1 MKVHILNGR
10 IIDPAN
16 NIDEVSDLFIEDGK
30 IAGLGQASNGFLP
43 ERTLDASN
51 HVVIPGI
58 VDIAA
63 HLREPGQEY
72 KATIASETR
81 AAAASGI
88 TTLCSPPD
96 TVPVSDSPAEIKF
109 IQQQANNAGFCRVY
123 TIGALTAGLQ
133 GKVLSEMAALKQGG
147 CVGVGNALSPLS
159 STLVLRRAMEYAA
172 SQQLTL
178 FLHPIDHALSDHGC
192 VHEGQIA
199 TRLGL
204 RGVPAAAETAALGQ
218 QLALIELTGIRTHF
232 CRLSTARAAIMIS
245 QARHEGLPVSADIC
259 AHQLFLTEVDV
270 SDFNSLCHT
279 IPPLRTRRD
288 LEGLRASLRSGAV
301 AAISSDHQPHELDA
315 KRAPFPETE
324 PGISALESLLPLTLR
339 LVEEGVLD
347 LTEAIT
353 LITHKPASVLK
364 IDAGTLSVGSP
375 ADICIY
381 NPEITWELKAEQLL
395 SQGKN
400 TPFNGWLFRGKVT
413 HTLLGGKIVF
423 EAEPA

>member
-1 MKVHILNGR
+1 MSMHIINGR

-16 NIDEVSDLFIEDGK
+16 DVDEVTDLFIDDGK
-30 IAGLGQASNGFLP
+30 IAAVGRAPNGFLP
-43 ERTLDASN
+43 KRTLNASN
-51 HVVIPGI
+51 QIVIPGL

-72 KATIASETR
+72 KATIASETC

-88 TTLCSPPD
+88 TTLCCSPD
-96 TVPVSDSPAEIKF
+96 TEPVADSPAEIKF
-109 IQQQANNAGFCRVY
+109 IQQQAENAGYCRVH
-123 TIGALTAGLQ
+123 TIGALTSGLQ

-147 CVGVGNALSPLS
+147 CVGIGNALNPLI

-204 RGVPAAAETAALGQ
+204 PGIPAAAETVALGQ
-218 QLALIELTGIRTHF
+218 QLELVELTGIRTHF
-232 CRLSTARAAIMIS
+232 CRLSTARAAKMIS
-245 QARHEGLPVSADIC
+245 RAIHEGLPVSADIC
-259 AHQLFLTEVDV
+259 AHQLFLTEMDV

-279 IPPLRTRRD
+279 MPPLRTQRD
-288 LEGLRASLRSGAV
+288 LEGLRASLRSEAMV
-301 AAISSDHQPHELDA
+301 AISSDHQPHELDA

-339 LVEEGVLD
+339 LVEEGVLN
-347 LTEAIT
+347 LPAAIA
-353 LITHKPASVLK
+353 LLTHKPASVLK
-364 IDAGTLSVGSP
+364 VDAGTLSVGSP

-381 NPEITWELKAEQLL
+381 NPDTTWEFKAEQLL

-413 HTLLGGKIVF
+413 HTLLEGKIVY
-423 EAEPA
+423 EAKPT